1 MHRAIFLSVILLSAL
16 VVLGATPVSAEEP
29 TPNAASD
36 EDLAELDE
44 AARLLFENG
53 TRAFDAGRF
62 AEALE
67 RFTTAHRL
75 SGRSMLLYNIAI
87 CHDRLDQRAEAA
99 EFYERFVEEV
109 PDAAAVGVSRSR
121 AAILRASLAE
131 VEDDEPEPSAN
142 AQVEDSA
149 SAESGGSSRSLG
161 APIASFAVAGVGLVT
176 FAVAGIIAGSNFGD
190 AEDECAAGPCDPG
203 FNTAAL
209 VADIGLGVA
218 IVGATIG
225 VILLLTGGED
235 EAEGSAELRPLIG
248 PRSGGLHLSG
258 SF

>member
-1 MHRAIFLSVILLSAL
+1 MHRVLLLLISAL
-16 VVLGATPVSAEEP
+16 VFGSGGSVSAQE
-29 TPNAASD
+29 AAESSGPSE

-62 AEALE
+62 AEALD

-75 SGRSMLLYNIAI
+75 SGRGILLYNIAI
-87 CHDRLDQRAEAA
+87 SHDRLDQRAEAA

-121 AAILRASLAE
+121 AAILRASLADDGDPE
-131 VEDDEPEPSAN
+131 EELSGDAPEDTEHAGE
-142 AQVEDSA
+142 
-149 SAESGGSSRSLG
+149 SSRSLG
-161 APIASFAVAGVGLVT
+161 APIASFAVAGAGLVT
-176 FAVAGIIAGSNFGD
+176 FAVAGVIAGSNFRD
-190 AEDECAAGPCDPG
+190 AEDACAAGPCDPG

-218 IVGATIG
+218 IAGAAIG
-225 VILLLTGGED
+225 VILLLTGRD
-235 EAEGSAELRPLIG
+235 DDNAEGRAELRPLVG
-248 PRSGGLHLSG
+248 ARSGGLHLRG